1 MMEEKISKI
10 IRNNAVSSYLMFGIS
25 WMFLFQRK
33 NENLNNDF
41 VKKHTRSALLIHLLI
56 VISIIIF
63 GFYGVL
69 GKVFIWKYSLSSI
82 ILALI
87 LIFLFIVLFFGAYKA
102 YKGEIFKIGEIF
114 SIKKGKN
121 VLDVNKDGNFGEKDK
136 LTFVLS
142 YIPFVGQ
149 IFTSKYNKNENI
161 KEILKL
167 NTFISFIFCFLF
179 INYYHNLNQII
190 ILLYFIFIA
199 FVGVNLFGK
208 SELIILN
215 LSKYLDFGE
224 IIKLLKILIK
234 YLKNYISGNFKEFK
248 ILEQEQNKLDYE
260 DKIKTF
266 NEVKD
271 LHELKGPKKIIYFPI
286 VNLIFLFFKEN
297 KYKIHI
303 RNGLTI
309 TFLLIITIILII
321 FKIIGGNILIL
332 FLFPIC
338 FGIGNL
344 EKLYYKMP
352 FIYEIYEFFAKIKGF
367 FKKSKK
373 VISEK
378 RKEVKELKIK
388 VGQEKDLEKNE
399 KETKQTL
406 DN

>member
-1 MMEEKISKI
+1 MEEKISKI
-10 IRNNAVSSYLMFGIS
+10 IRNNAVSSYLMFWIS

-63 GFYGVL
+63 WFYWVL
-69 GKVFIWKYSLSSI
+69 WKVFIWKYSLSSI

-87 LIFLFIVLFFGAYKA
+87 LIFLFIVLFFWAYKA
-102 YKGEIFKIGEIF
+102 YKWEIFKIWEIF
-114 SIKKGKN
+114 SIKKWKN
-121 VLDVNKDGNFGEKDK
+121 VLDVNKDWNFWEKDK

-199 FVGVNLFGK
+199 FVWVNLFWK

-215 LSKYLDFGE
+215 LSKYLDFWE

-234 YLKNYISGNFKEFK
+234 YLKNYISWNFKEFK

-271 LHELKGPKKIIYFPI
+271 LHELKWPKKIIYFPI

-303 RNGLTI
+303 RNWLTI

-321 FKIIGGNILIL
+321 FKIIWWNILIL

-338 FGIGNL
+338 FWIWNL

-352 FIYEIYEFFAKIKGF
+352 FIYEIYEFFAKIKWF

-388 VGQEKDLEKNE
+388 VWQEKDLEKNE